1 MIFKGHFQL
10 SLSQFPLLPFIALA
24 QVLNDC
30 VVILKVVIQM
40 RTNRLLW
47 VRLLVYK
54 INFRKL
60 H

>member
-10 SLSQFPLLPFIALA
+10 SLSQFLLLLFIALA
-24 QVLNDC
+24 QVVNDC
-30 VVILKVVIQM
+30 VVILKVVIQT
-40 RTNRLLW
+40 RTNRLLQ
-47 VRLLVYK
+47 VTLLVYK